1 MIGPVI
7 VVGNVDEVKE
17 EIKNKKPPKVGT
29 FKVYNIVLDS
39 KLYGL
44 GFNRKIVDDSGIKVG
59 DRVKAVLVKNFL
71 GYYQVDSLEKTT
83 EAPTSAPVTGS
94 SQVPSNTNNN
104 APTNKG
110 DYSQIDRREAV
121 KCAMEL
127 VSSFYG
133 KKEKSAVSLAN
144 QFKQAVAIADHVT
157 HYIQTGTVEINPE
170 DLKKLAQ
177 EGV

>member
-1 MIGPVI
+1 MADQPI
-7 VVGNVDEVKE
+7 VVIGNVDEIKSEV
-17 EIKNKKPPKVGT
+17 KNKKPPKVGT
-29 FKVYNIVLDS
+29 FTVFNIVVDG

-44 GFNRKIVDDSGIKVG
+44 GFNRKVVDDAGIKVG
-59 DRVKAVLVKNFL
+59 DRVKVVIVKGPT

-83 EAPTSAPVTGS
+83 ETPTSIPAMTSG
-94 SQVPSNTNNN
+94 NNQS

-110 DYSQIDRREAV
+110 DYSQIDRREAI
-121 KCAMEL
+121 KCSLEL

-133 KKEKSAVSLAN
+133 KKEKSTVSLAN
-144 QFKQAVAIADHVT
+144 QFKQAIALADHVV
-157 HYIQTGTVEINPE
+157 HYVQNGTVEINPE